1 MDNRQTNRYGA
12 LIKVQSFFNDHI
24 DNFDSV
30 PSVGEAKEDL
40 DDLMAAILA
49 AEIVA
54 SGNITGGAE
63 QKADLRNAFTDSIL
77 RVCRGAKAYA
87 KDTDNTM
94 LLSKVGR
101 PKSTITKL
109 RDAELVVVGMQ
120 VSKAV
125 TPIIGDLANYAV
137 TPAML
142 QDVTDRLDAF
152 FDQISLPYDLTLE
165 RSTARKEVTR
175 LINAAYSLLEDRMDT
190 YMDLFLYDL
199 PDLVE
204 LYYLARAIDDRGG
217 KRRSST
223 ANSDPLNGRIAA
235 NTSITSPIALSGKT
249 TVTLQNRSRQPLV
262 FQFMAQRSAIGDP
275 HTVEGKSTLS
285 LSVADLNSDA
295 NGLHITNANILLA
308 GAYTVSVQ

>member
-40 DDLMAAILA
+40 DELMAAILA

-54 SGNITGGAE
+54 SGNISGGKE
-63 QKADLRNAFTDSIL
+63 QKADLRKAFTDSIL

-87 KDTDNTM
+87 NDTDNTM

-152 FDQISLPYDLTLE
+152 FDQISLPYDLTLV
-165 RSTARKEVTR
+165 RVAAGKEVDR
-175 LINAAYSLLEDRMDT
+175 LIAEAYSLLEDRMDS
-190 YMDLFLYDL
+190 YMDLFLHDL
-199 PDLVE
+199 PNLVAR
-204 LYYLARAIDDRGG
+204 YYLARAIDDRGG
-217 KRRSST
+217 RRRSSA
-223 ANSDPLNGRIAA
+223 ANNDPLNGRIAA
-235 NTSITSPIALSGKT
+235 NTSITSPIDLSGKT
-249 TVTLQNRSRQPLV
+249 TVTLQNHSKQSLQ
-262 FQFMAQRSAIGDP
+262 FQFMAQQSAIGDP
-275 HTVEGKSTLS
+275 HIVKGKSTLS
-285 LSVADLNSDA
+285 LRVADLNALAD
-295 NGLHITNANILLA
+295 GLHITNASILMV
-308 GAYTVSVQ
+308 GAYTVSVH